1 MIVASGGGGCLK
13 VKRVMLRSYLL
24 KLIYKSAFSVT
35 TQQVMSSSINAPLT
49 WKTTLSSV
57 ILATLF
63 ILLIGWLVINGTLPV
78 KQVMDFSDWARNFI
92 QFWVLVAIFIG
103 LILPVIAF
111 FTWIRQKELRR
122 VSGFY
127 LLILI
132 IQIVTEQVLSS
143 VLFPSI
149 VVVIGSIYTALRLVQ
164 LWQSQQLMITADQPG
179 TLSRMI
185 MGSLWWFLLL
195 FWSSNLIMLL
205 VLAWPSIL

>member
-1 MIVASGGGGCLK
+1 
-13 VKRVMLRSYLL
+13 
-24 KLIYKSAFSVT
+24 
-35 TQQVMSSSINAPLT
+35 MSLSINAPLT

-57 ILATLF
+57 ILTTLL
-63 ILLIGWLVINGTLPV
+63 ILLIGWLIINGTLPV
-78 KQVMDFSDWARNFI
+78 KQVMDFSDWAINFI

-103 LILPVIAF
+103 LLLPGIAF

-122 VSGFY
+122 VLGFY

-132 IQIVTEQVLSS
+132 VQIVTEQVLSS

-164 LWQSQQLMITADQPG
+164 LWQSQQLMTTTAQHG
-179 TLSRMI
+179 TLSHTLI
-185 MGSLWWFLLL
+185 SSLWWLLLL